1 MQKTT
6 TRIMAKSKKHTHS
19 SKSKEK
25 DIEETVRID
34 LRKDI
39 KNQVEIVREPLRP
52 TGYAVGEGTGSDG
65 ITTEITTT
73 KPKKKNLKKVHPDA
87 RKCCNCIYKDTE
99 RYPKCVIFK
108 REIRQDTANCTRFKR

>member
-1 MQKTT
+1 
-6 TRIMAKSKKHTHS
+6 MAKSKKHTHS

-39 KNQVEIVREPLRP
+39 KDQVEIVGEPPLI
-52 TGYAVGEGTGSDG
+52 THGYAVVEGTGSDG
-65 ITTEITTT
+65 VTGKITTT

-87 RKCCNCIYKDTE
+87 RKCCNCIYKDTT
-99 RYPKCVIFK
+99 RYPKCVIYK
-108 REIRQDTANCTRFKR
+108 REIRQDIANCTRFKKN